1 MERILISA
9 CLLGKNCRY
18 DGKAK
23 PNAMACSL
31 GSKYEL
37 VPVCPEELGGLPT
50 PRCPSEI
57 KGERVVMADG
67 TDVTCRYHAGAEAAL
82 KIAQEKGC
90 KIAVLKARSPS
101 CGKGFVYDGTYT
113 GVLTVGNGITAQRL
127 LDNGITVYDET
138 EINKIEI

>member
-18 DGKAK
+18 DGKSK
-23 PNAMACSL
+23 PNAKACALSK
-31 GSKYEL
+31 KYEL
-37 VPVCPEELGGLPT
+37 IPVCPEELGGLPT

-67 TDVTCRYHAGAEAAL
+67 TDVTCQYCAGAEAAL
-82 KIAQEKGC
+82 KIAQENGC

-101 CGKGFVYDGTYT
+101 CGKGFVYDGSYT
-113 GVLTVGNGITAQRL
+113 GVLTVGNGITVRRL
-127 LDNGITVYDET
+127 LDNNITVYDET
-138 EINKIEI
+138 EINKLEI